1 MKSKGKLLK
10 KELPN
15 TSHSALWIKSV
26 LCVAVQGLWVRNTQK
41 NVSRNASK
49 GNGSERQ

>member
-1 MKSKGKLLK
+1 
-10 KELPN
+10 
-15 TSHSALWIKSV
+15 
-26 LCVAVQGLWVRNTQK
+26 LCVAVQGLWVRNKQK

>member
-1 MKSKGKLLK
+1 MKSKGELLK

-26 LCVAVQGLWVRNTQK
+26 LYVAVQGLWVKNTQR
-41 NVSRNASK
+41 NVSGNALK
-49 GNGSERQ
+49 GNGNKRQ